1 MVFYARTPILLNS
14 QFLFNTHISPKKKG
28 EIYMQNGMITRGNW
42 NIFLTL
48 KDENLLLVKRR
59 HPFVVITPIIVIACL
74 TLFFISSAFVLFQ
87 NIFYSPSLFFVT
99 TLLLI
104 SIAISL
110 STKTIVDWYF
120 HMYILTNRKILELQY
135 TPLTSYIV
143 NDVMLDR
150 VNCTEVDLNSNG
162 FFNELIDM
170 GDICITFDRPT
181 RREEFILKDIQGSHE
196 LATYLTQQLL
206 DGAPQSATML
216 QQQNTIWFKQH
227 NASSTSY

>member
-1 MVFYARTPILLNS
+1 
-14 QFLFNTHISPKKKG
+14 
-28 EIYMQNGMITRGNW
+28 MQHGMITHGNW

-48 KDENLLLVKRR
+48 KDEQLLLVKRK
-59 HPFVVITPIIVIACL
+59 HPFVVIVPILIICIL
-74 TLFFISSAFVLFQ
+74 SLFFISSSFVLFQ
-87 NIFYSPSLFFVT
+87 DFFNSSSLFFVT
-99 TLLLI
+99 TLMLI

-120 HMYILTNRKILELQY
+120 HMYILTNRKILELRY

-150 VNCTEVDLNSNG
+150 VNCTEVDLQSNG

-181 RREEFILKDIQGSHE
+181 RREEFVLKDIQGSHE
-196 LATYLTQQLL
+196 LSTFLTQQLL
-206 DGAPQSATML
+206 DGASQTSLLL

-227 NASSTSY
+227 TAPSATY

>member
-1 MVFYARTPILLNS
+1 
-14 QFLFNTHISPKKKG
+14 
-28 EIYMQNGMITRGNW
+28 MQNDMITRGNW

-48 KDENLLLVKRR
+48 KDEQLLLVKRK
-59 HPFVVITPIIVIACL
+59 HPFVVLIPIIIICCL
-74 TLFFISSAFVLFQ
+74 TLFFISSGFVLFQ
-87 NIFYSPSLFFVT
+87 DIFYSPSLFYVT

-104 SIAISL
+104 SLAISV

-120 HMYILTNRKILELQY
+120 HMYILTNRKILELRY

-150 VNCTEVDLNSNG
+150 VNCTEVDLQTNG
-162 FFNELIDM
+162 FLNEIIDM

-181 RREEFILKDIQGSHE
+181 RREEFVLKDIQGSHE

-206 DGAPQSATML
+206 DGTPQPASSL
-216 QQQNTIWFKQH
+216 QRQNTIWFRQH
-227 NASSTSY
+227 NTSTTSY

>member
-1 MVFYARTPILLNS
+1 M
-14 QFLFNTHISPKKKG
+14 KG

-48 KDENLLLVKRR
+48 KGEELLLVKRR

-74 TLFFISSAFVLFQ
+74 ALFFISSAFVLFQ
-87 NIFYSPSLFFVT
+87 DFFFSPSLFFVT

-104 SIAISL
+104 SVAISL
-110 STKTIVDWYF
+110 STKIIVDWYF
-120 HMYILTNRKILELQY
+120 HMYILTNRKILELRY

-150 VNCTEVDLNSNG
+150 VNCTEVDLQSNG
-162 FFNELIDM
+162 FLNELIDM

-181 RREEFILKDIQGSHE
+181 RREEFVLKDIQGSHE

-206 DGAPQSATML
+206 DGSPNSNQSIMM

-227 NASSTSY
+227 NAESTSY

>member
-1 MVFYARTPILLNS
+1 M
-14 QFLFNTHISPKKKG
+14 KG
-28 EIYMQNGMITRGNW
+28 EIFMQNGMITRGNW

-48 KDENLLLVKRR
+48 KGEELLLVKRK
-59 HPFVVITPIIVIACL
+59 HPFVVTIPIIIICCL
-74 TLFFISSAFVLFQ
+74 TIFFITSAFILFQ
-87 NIFYSPSLFFVT
+87 NIFFSPSLFYVT

-110 STKTIVDWYF
+110 STKNIVDWYF
-120 HMYILTNRKILELQY
+120 HMYILTNRKILELRY

-150 VNCTEVDLNSNG
+150 VNCTEVDLQSNG
-162 FFNELIDM
+162 FFNEIIDM

-181 RREEFILKDIQGSHE
+181 RREEFVLKDIQGSHE

-206 DGAPQSATML
+206 DGTPQSSALL
-216 QQQNTIWFKQH
+216 QPQNTIWFRQH
-227 NASSTSY
+227 NANNANY

>member
-1 MVFYARTPILLNS
+1 
-14 QFLFNTHISPKKKG
+14 
-28 EIYMQNGMITRGNW
+28 MQNGMITQGNW

-48 KDENLLLVKRR
+48 KGEELLLVKRP
-59 HPFVVITPIIVIACL
+59 HPFVLLTPIVIICCL

-87 NIFYSPSLFFVT
+87 SIFLSTSLFFVT

-104 SIAISL
+104 SVAISL
-110 STKTIVDWYF
+110 TTKTIVDWYF
-120 HMYILTNRKILELQY
+120 HMYILTNRKILELRY

-150 VNCTEVDLNSNG
+150 VNCTEVDLQSNG

-181 RREEFILKDIQGSHE
+181 RREEFVLKDIQGSHE
-196 LATYLTQQLL
+196 LATFLTQQLL
-206 DGAPQSATML
+206 DGGLSQSAQLL
-216 QQQNTIWFKQH
+216 QQQNTIWFRQH
-227 NASSTSY
+227 TANSASY

>member
-1 MVFYARTPILLNS
+1 M
-14 QFLFNTHISPKKKG
+14 KG
-28 EIYMQNGMITRGNW
+28 EISMQNGMITRGNW

-48 KDENLLLVKRR
+48 KGEELLLVKRR
-59 HPFVVITPIIVIACL
+59 HPFVLLTPIVIICCL

-87 NIFYSPSLFFVT
+87 DIFQSTSLFFVT

-104 SIAISL
+104 SIALSL
-110 STKTIVDWYF
+110 CTKTIVDWYF
-120 HMYILTNRKILELQY
+120 HMYILTNRKILELRY

-150 VNCTEVDLNSNG
+150 VNCTEVDLMSAG

-181 RREEFILKDIQGSHE
+181 RREEFVLKDIQGSHE

-206 DGAPQSATML
+206 DGGLSQSAQVL
-216 QQQNTIWFKQH
+216 QQQNTIWFRQH

>member
-1 MVFYARTPILLNS
+1 
-14 QFLFNTHISPKKKG
+14 
-28 EIYMQNGMITRGNW
+28 MQNGMITRGNW

-48 KDENLLLVKRR
+48 KDEQLLLVKRK
-59 HPFVVITPIIVIACL
+59 HPFVVLTPIIIICCL
-74 TLFFISSAFVLFQ
+74 TFFFISSAFVLFQ
-87 NIFYSPSLFFVT
+87 NFIYSPSLFYVT

-110 STKTIVDWYF
+110 STKVIVDWYF

-150 VNCTEVDLNSNG
+150 VNCTEVDLQSTG
-162 FFNELIDM
+162 FFNEIIDM

-181 RREEFILKDIQGSHE
+181 RREEFVLKDIQGSHE
-196 LATYLTQQLL
+196 LSTYLTQQLL
-206 DGAPQSATML
+206 DNSPRSSSVL
-216 QQQNTIWFKQH
+216 QQQNTIWFKQPTH
-227 NASSTSY
+227 NTSY